1 MANLMEAVAL
11 LHGSNDTLK
20 REVQALYT
28 LGKTIVKRIADHE
41 KLTKESEHCVT
52 LAPMQTAAWA
62 GASKA
67 EEIVDEDFGKLVV
80 AIQTTLD
87 EIDRLNAKQQ
97 TFFPVAVVDDTLPVA
112 E

>member
-1 MANLMEAVAL
+1 MAKLMEAVAQL
-11 LHGSNDTLK
+11 YQSNDTLK

-28 LGKTIVKRIADHE
+28 LGKTIVKRIGDHC
-41 KLTKESEHCVT
+41 KACTESEHCAT

-62 GASKA
+62 GASKD
-67 EEIVDEDFGKLVV
+67 EEIVDADFGKLVV

-97 TFFPVAVVDDTLPVA
+97 TFFAVAVVDDTMPKVS
-112 E
+112 

>member
-1 MANLMEAVAL
+1 MAKLMEAVAS
-11 LHGSNDTLK
+11 LHQSNDTLK
-20 REVQALYT
+20 REVQSLYT
-28 LGKTIVKRIADHE
+28 LGTTIIKRIGDHDQA
-41 KLTKESEHCVT
+41 TKESEHCAT

-67 EEIVDEDFGKLVV
+67 EEIVEADFGKLVT

-97 TFFPVAVVDDTLPVA
+97 TFFAAATPEAV